1 MIARLF
7 ALSFLLACA
16 ACSNG
21 DDSSSTGGP
30 GGPGPG
36 AGTGSLTVLATDEPF
51 VYEIVTA
58 ASITVDR
65 VSVHTDA
72 NEDQNGFLVIYDG
85 PPRVV
90 NLFALRDGL
99 TTELAHA
106 DLAPGSYRQIRVRVI
121 AAELSLVN
129 GNTYSTALGNL
140 HLTSQDTSG
149 FKVFVD
155 PPIEIADGIS
165 RTFLLDF
172 DLTHTFH
179 PIPANDPLNADTY
192 SLHPVIHATN
202 LSTSGEIRGDVT
214 DDGAP
219 VADATVYILPAG
231 VGDVDQSVAVT
242 ATNDT
247 GHFAQLGLAPGTYDV
262 RAVKGLAVGSVSNV
276 SVSAG
281 SFTLVHVLMP

>member
-7 ALSFLLACA
+7 TLASLLVLY
-16 ACSNG
+16 ACSDG
-21 DDSSSTGGP
+21 DDSTSTGGP
-30 GGPGPG
+30 GGPGT
-36 AGTGSLTVLATDEPF
+36 GTGSLTVLATDEPF

-72 NEDQNGFLVIYDG
+72 NEGNDGFLVIYDG

-99 TTELAHA
+99 TTELAHSSLPA
-106 DLAPGSYRQIRVRVI
+106 CSYRQIRVRVT
-121 AAELSLVN
+121 AAELALVN
-129 GNTYSTALGNL
+129 GNTYSTAQGNL

-155 PPIEIADGIS
+155 PPIEIQDGIS

-192 SLHPVIHATN
+192 SFHPVIHATN
-202 LSTSGEIRGDVT
+202 LSTSGEIRGDVEH
-214 DDGAP
+214 DGAP
-219 VADATVYILPAG
+219 VADATVYVLPAG
-231 VGDVDQSVAVT
+231 QTDVDQAVAVT
-242 ATNDT
+242 GTNAQ
-247 GHFAQLGLAPGTYDV
+247 GRFAQLGLAPGLYDV
-262 RAVKGLAVGSVSNV
+262 RAVKGTLAGVATGIEVV
-276 SVSAG
+276 VG
-281 SFTLVHVLMP
+281 SFTSVHVVLQP